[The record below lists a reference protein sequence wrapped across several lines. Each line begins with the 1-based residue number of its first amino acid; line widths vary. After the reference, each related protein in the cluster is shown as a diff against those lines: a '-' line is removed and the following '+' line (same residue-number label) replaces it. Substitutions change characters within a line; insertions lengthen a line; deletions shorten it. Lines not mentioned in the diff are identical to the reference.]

1 MSWVAID
8 GSLVPREE
16 AKVSVYDR
24 GFLYGDSI
32 FETLR
37 TYGGRLF
44 RLDEHLTR
52 FERSA
57 EITQIVLPVSR
68 DLLASELER
77 LTRLVLDDQRS
88 NDAPDEVIE
97 LTVRIMVTRGEG
109 PLGLVPSSVGPPSR
123 VTFFERF
130 RPPSP
135 DLYDRGATVLLVPTY
150 RPSDAAR
157 GAKVGNYLES
167 LLCLARAR
175 ESGADEALVV
185 DAAGRVIEGT
195 TSNVFVVRS
204 GVLFTPP
211 VDTGLLVGVTRNVT
225 LELAAAL
232 GIETHESPLFPDDF
246 DNADEAFLTSTLRE
260 IMPIGRIVGRDAAAL
275 SSPGPVTSGLR
286 SAFSRLVETRAL

>member
-8 GSLVPREE
+8 GTLLPREE

-37 TYGGRLF
+37 TYGGRVF
-44 RLDEHLTR
+44 RLEEHLAR
-52 FERSA
+52 LDRSA
-57 EITQIVLPVSR
+57 QITQIALPVSR
-68 DLLASELER
+68 GLLASEIER
-77 LTRLVLDDQRS
+77 LTRLVLDDLRS
-88 NDAPDEVIE
+88 NDAPDEAIE
-97 LTVRIMVTRGEG
+97 LTVRVMVTRGEG
-109 PLGLVPSSVGPPSR
+109 PLGLVPSSLGPPTR

-130 RPPSP
+130 RAPCP
-135 DLYDRGATVLLVPTY
+135 DLYERGATVLFVPTY

-185 DAAGRVIEGT
+185 DALGRVIEGT
-195 TSNVFVVRS
+195 TSNVFVVRG
-204 GVLFTPP
+204 GVVFTPP
-211 VDTGLLVGVTRNVT
+211 VDTGLLVGITRKVT

-232 GIETHESPLFPDDF
+232 GIETREVPLFPDDF
-246 DNADEAFLTSTLRE
+246 GNAEEAFLTSTLRE
-260 IMPIGRIVGRDAAAL
+260 IMPIGRIAGGGADVF
-275 SSPGPVTSGLR
+275 SSPGPVTSRLR
-286 SAFSRLVETRAL
+286 SAFSRLVETRAF